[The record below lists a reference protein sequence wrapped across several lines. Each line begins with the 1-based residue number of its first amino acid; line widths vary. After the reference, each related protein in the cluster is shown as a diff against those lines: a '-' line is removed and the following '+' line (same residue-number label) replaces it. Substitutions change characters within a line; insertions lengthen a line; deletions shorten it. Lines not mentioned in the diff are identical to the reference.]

1 MAKRAE
7 PDQTLRC
14 VVQHCFTFADVPGLY
29 ALPNTLRIL
38 LQVNRRF
45 STKALGWT
53 PIIEVRFTTFVHV
66 IAVHVSAR
74 TKLT

>member
-7 PDQTLRC
+7 SDQTLRC

-38 LQVNRRF
+38 LQL
-45 STKALGWT
+45 STNALGWT
-53 PIIEVRFTTFVHV
+53 TIIEVRFTTFVHV
-66 IAVHVSAR
+66 SAVHVSVR